1 MDQQLADLVQ
11 KKQKQAGNGAPI
23 NWDERRDKYVASVNE
38 LYTQIEGI
46 LAEAIGQNKVTRQRR
61 QKQLAESHI
70 GTYAIDDLILI
81 IGSEQVRLSPR
92 GRNIAAAEGR
102 VDVIG
107 ERGEAVLILQGDSD
121 WGFVQSRQPK
131 VTIIPFNEASFAE
144 VLRLVMR
151 E

>member
-11 KKQKQAGNGAPI
+11 KKQ
-23 NWDERRDKYVASVNE
+23 
-38 LYTQIEGI
+38 
-46 LAEAIGQNKVTRQRR
+46 
-61 QKQLAESHI
+61 SHI
-70 GTYAIDDLILI
+70 GTYAIDDLILV
-81 IGSEQVRLSPR
+81 IGSEQVRFSPR

-107 ERGEAVLILQGDSD
+107 ERGEAVLILRGDSD

-144 VLRLVMR
+144 MLRLVMR